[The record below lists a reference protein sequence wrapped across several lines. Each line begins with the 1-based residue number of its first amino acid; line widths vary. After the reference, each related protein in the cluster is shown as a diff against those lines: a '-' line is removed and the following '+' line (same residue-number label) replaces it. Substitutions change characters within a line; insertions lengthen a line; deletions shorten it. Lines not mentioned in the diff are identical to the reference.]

1 MEAKVETKRI
11 RKGVAAAVIASFGF
25 VGVGV
30 AAPPAMAW
38 LHPGPTTQYP
48 SSGGTWQYGFWN
60 VKVRSY
66 YTVNRCHGSSVK
78 LNGSLSRSA
87 DTRAGVRSTA
97 EKYAVN
103 TPGADDAYYYR
114 TC

>member
-1 MEAKVETKRI
+1 MESKMETKRF
-11 RKGVAAAVIASFGF
+11 RRGLAAAIIASAGF
-25 VGVGV
+25 VGFGV
-30 AAPPAMAW
+30 AAPSAMAW
-38 LHPGPTTQYP
+38 LHPGPTTQHP
-48 SSGGTWQYGFWN
+48 SSGGTWEYGFWN

-66 YTVNRCHGSSVK
+66 YTVNKCHGSSVK
-78 LNGSLSRSA
+78 LNGDLVRSA
-87 DTRAGVRSTA
+87 NTASGRKSVA